1 MFRAM
6 RLKDQQL
13 DEDRVSEIL
22 NTCTNGV
29 LSVKGDNGYPYGVPL
44 SYAYADGKIYFH
56 CSKEGY
62 KVELLKADPKV
73 SFTVISQDNIIPE
86 AYNTLYVSVIAFGTV
101 RLIDDPEE
109 MRKTHI
115 HIVKKYSKGYEKGG
129 MEYLDAAMDKINMA
143 EITIDHIT
151 GTAGC

>member
-101 RLIDDPEE
+101 
-109 MRKTHI
+109 
-115 HIVKKYSKGYEKGG
+115 G
-129 MEYLDAAMDKINMA
+129 
-143 EITIDHIT
+143 
-151 GTAGC
+151 

>member
-1 MFRAM
+1 MCIR
-6 RLKDQQL
+6 
-13 DEDRVSEIL
+13 DR
-22 NTCTNGV
+22 
-29 LSVKGDNGYPYGVPL
+29 
-44 SYAYADGKIYFH
+44 
-56 CSKEGY
+56 
-62 KVELLKADPKV
+62 LKADPKV

-129 MEYLDAAMDKINMA
+129 MEYLDAAMDKIYMA

-151 GTAGC
+151 GKAGC